1 MSSKRARVEPHAAAP
16 PGGDAASHAAFHEA
30 QYFGAYADLAVHA
43 EMLRDSTRTLAYQA
57 ALEAARLPGKT
68 VLDVGSGTCVL
79 SIFAARAGAAHVY
92 AVEASALAEQARR
105 IVAENGLSDVITVL
119 QGRVEEVELPVA
131 QVDVIVSEWMG
142 ACWRLDASESHAP
155 TGYALFYEHMLPS
168 VLRARDRWLRPG
180 GAMLPSHATLWAAP
194 VADEERVAEATA
206 MWDDQYGIDMSSLAP
221 LALRCAFSAPVVDS
235 LSPDV
240 LLSWPVP
247 LRRIDCRAIDAAEI
261 LPWASGPF
269 SARCMGSGACTGL
282 ALWFDVEFGAR
293 EGEGPP
299 LGRAG
304 PVPPP
309 PEGVIR
315 LSTGPEDAATH
326 WMTTSLVLDEPLSV
340 RQDEEVVG
348 TLSIESHAS
357 NSRFLHLSLSLAVAP
372 GEGGESCGERR
383 KEFDML

>member
-119 QGRVEEVELPVA
+119 QGRVEEVELPIA

-155 TGYALFYEHMLPS
+155 DRLCA
-168 VLRARDRWLRPG
+168 VLRTHAPLRP
-180 GAMLPSHATLWAAP
+180 ACARPLAAP
-194 VADEERVAEATA
+194 
-206 MWDDQYGIDMSSLAP
+206 
-221 LALRCAFSAPVVDS
+221 
-235 LSPDV
+235 
-240 LLSWPVP
+240 
-247 LRRIDCRAIDAAEI
+247 RRRDAA
-261 LPWASGPF
+261 L
-269 SARCMGSGACTGL
+269 ARH
-282 ALWFDVEFGAR
+282 
-293 EGEGPP
+293 P
-299 LGRAG
+299 LGRARG
-304 PVPPP
+304 GRGARGGGYGDVGRPVRHRHVQPRAA
-309 PEGVIR
+309 GAALR
-315 LSTGPEDAATH
+315 LG
-326 WMTTSLVLDEPLSV
+326 L
-340 RQDEEVVG
+340 G
-348 TLSIESHAS
+348 
-357 NSRFLHLSLSLAVAP
+357 
-372 GEGGESCGERR
+372 
-383 KEFDML
+383 